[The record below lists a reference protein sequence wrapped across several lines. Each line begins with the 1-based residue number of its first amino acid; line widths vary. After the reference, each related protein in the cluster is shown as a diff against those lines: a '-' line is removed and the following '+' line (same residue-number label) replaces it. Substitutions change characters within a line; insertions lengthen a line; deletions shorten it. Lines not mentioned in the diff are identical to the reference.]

1 MNDKVEYWPRL
12 MKPVEDDTLDEFIRA
27 MGKIL
32 SESNYGLPLSVYAQT
47 CTGCLRCSQE
57 CQVFQQTGD
66 FRDTPH
72 FRTEEIIRLYS
83 EFFLPE
89 KNGQSILKR
98 PATQEERERFNLKD
112 LIESLYRCTL
122 CRRCTEACPMG
133 IDHRL
138 VARFGRQILSEMG
151 LVPKNMGSS
160 TVEQIFGL
168 GNTSSFPKAAIV
180 DTLDFLEEDIYDTY
194 GVECTIPRDKQN
206 ADYLMISPISDYMM
220 EAETLMGISMVLDQM
235 GLDWTVSTKYCD
247 AINYGL
253 FYDDRVLMTVLDKI
267 IQEARSLKVKTVIIG
282 ECGHATRAALGYWK
296 SHLNSA
302 GIEVKSILQVTS
314 EALHK
319 GLVKPNRNKNTQKI
333 VLHDPCNIV
342 RACGI
347 YKPQRE
353 ILEACSSDYV
363 EMTPNGRY
371 NYCCGGGGGI
381 VIAEDLEEFRLQ
393 VPGKVK
399 ADQIKASGAE
409 IVCAPCANC
418 KKMLRE
424 VVDYYK
430 LPVSV
435 VGIHDLMANALASEI
450 PPQKKPN
457 VA

>member
-1 MNDKVEYWPRL
+1 MGEKVEYWPRL

-27 MGKIL
+27 MDKVL
-32 SESNYGLPLSVYAQT
+32 CDSNYGLPLSIYSQT
-47 CTGCLRCSQE
+47 CTGCLRCSRE
-57 CQVFQQTGD
+57 CQVFQETGD
-66 FRDTPH
+66 FKDTPH
-72 FRTEEIIRLYS
+72 FRTEEIIRLYR

-89 KNGQSILKR
+89 SNGNSILHR
-98 PATQEERERFNLKD
+98 SSTMEERKQFNLKD

-122 CRRCTEACPMG
+122 CRRCTESCPMG

-138 VARFGRQILSEMG
+138 VARFGRQVLSEMG
-151 LVPKNMGSS
+151 LVPQNMGKS
-160 TVEQIFGL
+160 TLEQIFGI
-168 GNTSSFPKAAIV
+168 GNTSAFPKAAIV

-194 GVECTIPRDKQN
+194 GVKCTIPRDKQN
-206 ADYLMISPISDYMM
+206 ADYLMLAPVSDYMM
-220 EAETLMGISMVLDQM
+220 EAETLMGISMVLDRM
-235 GLDWTVSTKYCD
+235 GVDWTVSTEYCD

-253 FYDDRVLMTVLDKI
+253 FYDDRVLMSVLDKI
-267 IQEARSLKVKTVIIG
+267 IQEARRLKVKTVIIG

-296 SHLNSA
+296 SHLHA
-302 GIEVKSILQVTS
+302 GGIEVKSILQVTS
-314 EALHK
+314 EAIQQGVVSPK
-319 GLVKPNRNKNTQKI
+319 REKNPERI

-342 RACGI
+342 RGCGI
-347 YKPQRE
+347 FKPQRE
-353 ILEACSSDYV
+353 ILEACSMEYV
-363 EMTPNGRY
+363 EMRPNGRY

-381 VIAEDLEEFRLQ
+381 VITEDQEKFRLE

-399 ADQIKASGAE
+399 AKQIAESNAE

-435 VGIHDLMANALASEI
+435 VGIHDLMAKALSEE
-450 PPQKKPN
+450 KPSHIETA